1 MSTKHSKKTKKNKQ
15 NKQKSFELITK
26 DAAGIDIGSKEHW
39 VAIPKDRDERNVRQ
53 FGCFTADLHAMAHW
67 LKECRIKTVAMESTG
82 VYWIPIFQILEKHG
96 FEVKLVNSAHV
107 KNVPGRKTDILDCQW
122 IQQLHSYGLLSSSFR
137 PEDQICVLRSLWRH
151 RDNLVRYASAHV
163 LHMQK
168 ALEQMNVQIHK
179 VISDITGETG
189 MKIIKAI
196 IAGERNCVK
205 LAKMKNYRIKKS
217 VNTIAKSLEGDYR
230 EEHVFAL
237 EQSLEI
243 YEFYR
248 KQMQSVDKKIESH
261 LDRFDFKVDLKQN
274 PVPPST
280 KSNKKP
286 EKNAPK
292 FDLRSH
298 LYCIT
303 GVDFTQIDGLNTVT
317 VLTILSEVGLD
328 YSAFPSE
335 KHFTSWLGLCPNH
348 RITGGKIISRKTRK
362 VVNRAT
368 NAFRLAAQALSNS
381 KSALGGYYRRMRSR
395 LGPTKA
401 NVATAHKLARLFY
414 RLWKNGDNYH
424 DQGQDYY
431 EKKYKERIVKNLKNK
446 FQQLGYE
453 ITVTP
458 VATEC

>member
-1 MSTKHSKKTKKNKQ
+1 MKHSKKKKKKQ
-15 NKQKSFELITK
+15 SKESFQQITK
-26 DAAGIDIGSKEHW
+26 HAAGIDIGSKEHW
-39 VAIPKDRDERNVRQ
+39 VAVPKDSAEKNVQ
-53 FGCFTADLHAMAHW
+53 KFGCFTADLYAMANW
-67 LKECRIKTVAMESTG
+67 LKECKIKTIAMESTG
-82 VYWIPIFQILEKHG
+82 VYWIPVFQILEKSG
-96 FEVKLVNSAHV
+96 FEVKLVNAAHV

-122 IQQLHSYGLLSSSFR
+122 IQQLHSYGLLSGSFR
-137 PEDQICVLRSLWRH
+137 PEDKICVLRSFWRH
-151 RDNLVRYASAHV
+151 RDNLRRYASAHI

-189 MKIIKAI
+189 MKIINAI
-196 IAGERNCVK
+196 IAGERNPVK

-217 VNTIAKSLEGDYR
+217 VNIIAKSLQGDYR

-237 EQSLEI
+237 EQSLQL
-243 YEFYR
+243 YEFYQ
-248 KQMQSVDKKIESH
+248 KQMRIVDQKIDSH
-261 LDRFDFKVDLKQN
+261 LKKFDLKVDLKKN

-280 KSNKKP
+280 KTNKKP

-298 LYCIT
+298 LYAIT
-303 GVDFTQIDGLNTVT
+303 GVDFTQIDGLNTIT

-328 YSAFPSE
+328 PSAFPSE
-335 KHFTSWLGLCPNH
+335 KHFSSWLGLCPNH
-348 RITGGKIISRKTRK
+348 RITGGKLISSKTRK

-368 NAFRLAAQALSNS
+368 NAFRLAAQALANS

-401 NVATAHKLARLFY
+401 NIATAHKLARTFY
-414 RLWKNGDNYH
+414 RLWKNGGEYH

-431 EKKYKERIVKNLKNK
+431 EKKI
-446 FQQLGYE
+446 
-453 ITVTP
+453 
-458 VATEC
+458 